1 MRAIVQGP
9 TPAVGAEE
17 EGVHPTLVVP
27 RHGVAAATLTTAV
40 VAAAVVDRPT
50 GVAAVERRLTEAV
63 PPTAREDL
71 PPIEAAVEEDRPTEV
86 AVAVNHRIPAAVV
99 VDRRI
104 LAEAAVVAAT
114 RGVPVGTPTRVA
126 AVRPTPG
133 LLTARRTPRR
143 KQPTPHRAPT
153 PHADTA
159 VVPRGAMRAIT
170 PGTTDTTVSIWRPR
184 SRLVCH
190 IPLSSL
196 GVDFV
201 VRGLPLLFDYIH
213 HHQVP
218 SSLRRLAVMILHCS
232 RS

>member
-1 MRAIVQGP
+1 MRAIVHGP

-17 EGVHPTLVVP
+17 EGVHPTQVVP
-27 RHGVAAATLTTAV
+27 RPVVAAATLTTAA

-50 GVAAVERRLTEAV
+50 GVAAVERRPTEAV
-63 PPTAREDL
+63 PPIAREDL
-71 PPIEAAVEEDRPTEV
+71 PPIEAAVVEDHPTEV
-86 AVAVNHRIPAAVV
+86 AAAAVNHRIPAAAV

-104 LAEAAVVAAT
+104 PAVAGVVVAT

-159 VVPRGAMRAIT
+159 VVPRGATREST
-170 PGTTDTTVSIWRPR
+170 PGTTDTTVSIWY
-184 SRLVCH
+184 S
-190 IPLSSL
+190 
-196 GVDFV
+196 
-201 VRGLPLLFDYIH
+201 
-213 HHQVP
+213 
-218 SSLRRLAVMILHCS
+218 
-232 RS
+232 